1 MRIYSYSLR
10 LRSKRG
16 FASSKSNLFRKF
28 GRGYITNFPSPRR
41 KACCEKLSYK
51 FSPRVNLHMERYKED
66 FGTDTWKV
74 GQNRA
79 RGYAHCHPPSGW
91 RAAMFHAGRRGFATR
106 TISVAPRAIDAAR
119 NFVTGQH
126 PSRDILRDGG
136 GPLWLGWVRR
146 CLSRHWSAID
156 PPFRLRPLVRYS
168 SFYFNNE
175 KRNLP
180 RTGWRRGRE
189 FENPCWFLA
198 SAVLIEK
205 YNKTRRYTFL
215 KKRKEENRN
224 IFTITEARRSRPF
237 DDCFNSFFRFSP
249 SPSFFLFSTI
259 LLSLLRTTVRRT
271 KRGRRFLSPFFPKDY
286 EPFCESLSLSTRVNE
301 LGRKWAEFYPRF
313 YGAGLNREE
322 GGGPLHRVFHG
333 INFPFTGV
341 FCCALWCSIYSLSLA
356 YLFVCLSVFFFFRTR
371 EILAHSGI
379 IIKQGSVEHLSSGG
393 LIKLFRME

>member
-1 MRIYSYSLR
+1 MFSRQLKRLTVNNKDTDIITDIDKILFFSVGRYVRIYSYSLR

-16 FASSKSNLFRKF
+16 FASSNLNLFRKF
-28 GRGYITNFPSPRR
+28 GRGYIIVTNFPSPRW

-156 PPFRLRPLVRYS
+156 PPFRLRPLVRDS

-180 RTGWRRGRE
+180 RTGWRKGRE

-205 YNKTRRYTFL
+205 YNKTRRYTFW
-215 KKRKEENRN
+215 KKEKKK
-224 IFTITEARRSRPF
+224 TGT
-237 DDCFNSFFRFSP
+237 FSP
-249 SPSFFLFSTI
+249 
-259 LLSLLRTTVRRT
+259 
-271 KRGRRFLSPFFPKDY
+271 
-286 EPFCESLSLSTRVNE
+286 
-301 LGRKWAEFYPRF
+301 
-313 YGAGLNREE
+313 
-322 GGGPLHRVFHG
+322 
-333 INFPFTGV
+333 
-341 FCCALWCSIYSLSLA
+341 
-356 YLFVCLSVFFFFRTR
+356 
-371 EILAHSGI
+371 
-379 IIKQGSVEHLSSGG
+379 
-393 LIKLFRME
+393 